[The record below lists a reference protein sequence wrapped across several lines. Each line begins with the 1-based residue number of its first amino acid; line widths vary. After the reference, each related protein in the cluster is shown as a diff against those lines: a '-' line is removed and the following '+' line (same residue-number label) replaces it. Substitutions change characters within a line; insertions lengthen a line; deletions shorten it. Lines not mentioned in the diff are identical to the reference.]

1 MRHLLNFS
9 FGLAYH
15 YLTTEDIERGLTQDF
30 EVETKKIWFE
40 YKGTW
45 IICHF

>member
-30 EVETKKIWFE
+30 EVETKKTHLK
-40 YKGTW
+40 YKGIE